1 MSIRNLR
8 FCIGLIASPE
18 GSKQPLKPKIKRY
31 PKIDQ
36 VNLWCLLQRNVSCGR
51 SQNHQA
57 YQNKTVL
64 SQLAPSKFTENNH
77 KY

>member
-18 GSKQPLKPKIKRY
+18 GSKQPLKPK
-31 PKIDQ
+31 
-36 VNLWCLLQRNVSCGR
+36 
-51 SQNHQA
+51 
-57 YQNKTVL
+57 KTVL